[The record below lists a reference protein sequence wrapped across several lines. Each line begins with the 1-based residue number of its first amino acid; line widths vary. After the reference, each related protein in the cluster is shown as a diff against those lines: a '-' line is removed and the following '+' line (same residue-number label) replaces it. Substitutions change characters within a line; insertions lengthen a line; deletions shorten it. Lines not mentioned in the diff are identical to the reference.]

1 MPSADAVPGGAP
13 NSEALYLFGP
23 VLPVL
28 IGSNQDPRMQDAS
41 SIVAVHRYALV
52 DTGATDS
59 CIDSNLAHA
68 LGLRVVDERNVATPG
83 GIETFNV
90 YSGWIEVP
98 ELNFAKRG
106 PLMGANLSAG
116 GQPYGALLGRDF
128 LRHCSMHYDGETG
141 SVTISNPSQGL
152 GAP

>member
-1 MPSADAVPGGAP
+1 MPSAEAGPGNAP

-28 IGSNQDPRMQDAS
+28 IGGNQEPRMQDAS
-41 SIVAVHRYALV
+41 SIVAVQRFALV

-68 LGLRVVDERNVATPG
+68 LGLRVIDERQVSTPG
-83 GIETFNV
+83 GLETFDV
-90 YSGWIEVP
+90 YYGRIEVP
-98 ELNFAKRG
+98 DLNLSKRG
-106 PLMGANLSAG
+106 PLMGANLSGG

-128 LRHCSMHYDGETG
+128 LRLCSMHYDGETG

-152 GAP
+152 GTP

>member
-28 IGSNQDPRMQDAS
+28 IGTDQDATS
-41 SIVAVHRYALV
+41 MVAVQRFALV

-59 CIDSNLAHA
+59 CIDSKLAQA
-68 LGLRVVDERNVATPG
+68 LGLRVVDERDVATPSG
-83 GIETFNV
+83 LDTFDV
-90 YSGWIEVP
+90 YLGWIEVP
-98 ELNFAKRG
+98 ELNFAKSG
-106 PLMGANLSAG
+106 QLVGANLSGG

-128 LRHCSMHYDGETG
+128 LRHCSMQYDGETG
-141 SVTISNPSQGL
+141 SVTISSPSQGL
-152 GAP
+152 GTP

>member
-1 MPSADAVPGGAP
+1 MPGGEP

-28 IGSNQDPRMQDAS
+28 IGTDQDPRMRDAS
-41 SIVAVHRYALV
+41 SMVAVQRFALV

-59 CIDSNLAHA
+59 CIDSNLAQA
-68 LGLRVVDERNVATPG
+68 LGLRVVDERDVATPSG
-83 GIETFNV
+83 LDTFNV
-90 YSGWIEVP
+90 HLGWIEVP
-98 ELNFAKRG
+98 ELNFAKSG
-106 PLMGANLSAG
+106 QLVGASLSGG

-141 SVTISNPSQGL
+141 SVTISNPSRGF
-152 GAP
+152 GTP